1 MTKFKRDMALNVIQF
16 AVQMVKLEKAFSK
29 RVTPDC
35 LKIRV
40 IILMKDQPG
49 IITTLKEASR
59 QEKNKKGEAK

>member
-1 MTKFKRDMALNVIQF
+1 
-16 AVQMVKLEKAFSK
+16 MVKLEKAFSK

-49 IITTLKEASR
+49 IITTLIKTSH
-59 QEKNKKGEAK
+59 QKKNKKEEAIKEHHMMRT